1 VLIYGDELRCS
12 WNEFLN
18 RIRGSSLAGFLSGY
32 ALKKALKI
40 IAFVVGLF
48 FAALAY
54 LQYSKSIF
62 VNWDQISNQTQEI
75 AVQAANKTN
84 DIIHQIGASTNNT
97 VDNGGIGIGTATVG
111 FVVGFGLG
119 VKKG

>member
-1 VLIYGDELRCS
+1 MVMSSDVVGMNFLIAFG
-12 WNEFLN
+12 
-18 RIRGSSLAGFLSGY
+18 GSSWAGFLSGY

-54 LQYSKSIF
+54 LQYSKSIS

-75 AVQAANKTN
+75 
-84 DIIHQIGASTNNT
+84 
-97 VDNGGIGIGTATVG
+97 
-111 FVVGFGLG
+111 
-119 VKKG
+119 